1 MAFKGRSVRPGDASP
16 FDRDGLF
23 FDMDGRRAGLRDGG
37 GCTGAGGGGAGTDAA
52 LYLVPLSQQ
61 NFASDS
67 FFVPHSGAGQNI
79 RAVGGELCLC
89 KTLPQPV
96 ELFKLK
102 ASSGA
107 KKKGDR

>member
-23 FDMDGRRAGLRDGG
+23 FDMDGRRAGLRGG

-102 ASSGA
+102 AS
-107 KKKGDR
+107 